1 MTNVQWKDSVQG
13 QHRFTP
19 IETEA
24 GPPRVAWST
33 GPGCPRGAP
42 G

>member
-1 MTNVQWKDSVQG
+1 MTNVQWKDSVPG
-13 QHRFTP
+13 WCRFTP

-24 GPPRVAWST
+24 GQPRVAWSI
-33 GPGCPRGAP
+33 CRDLPRGAP

>member
-1 MTNVQWKDSVQG
+1 MTNVQWKDSVQRV
-13 QHRFTP
+13 HRFTP

-24 GPPRVAWST
+24 GPPRVAWSIL
-33 GPGCPRGAP
+33 PGCPRGAP